1 MWYYVCYEIVLLLF
15 IRKNIRYNK
24 SISKWNSSSSFSLIV
39 FVLQS
44 ESLCKS
50 HSLSSSDSE
59 TIAKTSPGL
68 DSIPLSEIDKAA
80 VLTLIR
86 EEVTLK
92 HLPCVQIY
100 CPEICLSHYAVCV
113 NTLND
118 KQTKYIVFKYIFYF
132 NNCNNYYFKD
142 FLLLNLL

>member
-1 MWYYVCYEIVLLLF
+1 M
-15 IRKNIRYNK
+15 KQ
-24 SISKWNSSSSFSLIV
+24 IV

-44 ESLCKS
+44 ES

-92 HLPCVQIY
+92 HLPCFHIY
-100 CPEICLSHYAVCV
+100 CPEISPAQYPVC
-113 NTLND
+113 
-118 KQTKYIVFKYIFYF
+118 KHIK
-132 NNCNNYYFKD
+132 
-142 FLLLNLL
+142 